1 MIALYPTPDP
11 LDLDG
16 WRRHLD
22 WLRSEPG
29 QIVARDSAI
38 ERAEMMIRL
47 LEAPPSPQRPTE
59 AA

>member
-1 MIALYPTPDP
+1 MISLYPTPDP

-16 WRRHLD
+16 WRGHLD
-22 WLRSEPG
+22 WLRSEPKE
-29 QIVARDSAI
+29 IASRENAI

-47 LEAPPSPQRPTE
+47 LENPSPAQRPTE